1 MKVLRCRDAGADCDF
16 EARAETEEE
25 LMKLAAVHGKADHGF
40 ADGVPTEVATKLQS
54 LIRDE

>member
-25 LMKLAAVHGKADHGF
+25 LMKMAAEHGQADHRF
-40 ADGVPTEVATKLQS
+40 DEIPADVATKIQS
-54 LIRDE
+54 IIRDE

>member
-25 LMKLAAVHGKADHGF
+25 LMKMAAVHGKAAHGF
-40 ADGVPTEVATKLQS
+40 DDGVPTDVVTKIKS
-54 LIRDE
+54 IIRDE

>member
-25 LMKLAAVHGKADHGF
+25 LMKLATVHGKADHWF
-40 ADGVPTEVATKLQS
+40 TDGVPAEIATKLQS
-54 LIRDE
+54 LIREE

>member
-25 LMKLAAVHGKADHGF
+25 LMTMAAEHGKADHGF
-40 ADGVPTEVATKLQS
+40 DEIPADVATKIQS
-54 LIRDE
+54 IIRDE

>member
-25 LMKLAAVHGKADHGF
+25 LMKIAAEHGKADHGF
-40 ADGVPTEVATKLQS
+40 DEVPADVATKIKS
-54 LIRDE
+54 IIRDE

>member
-25 LMKLAAVHGKADHGF
+25 LIKMAAEHGKADHGF
-40 ADGVPTEVATKLQS
+40 DEIPTDVATKIKS
-54 LIRDE
+54 IIRDE